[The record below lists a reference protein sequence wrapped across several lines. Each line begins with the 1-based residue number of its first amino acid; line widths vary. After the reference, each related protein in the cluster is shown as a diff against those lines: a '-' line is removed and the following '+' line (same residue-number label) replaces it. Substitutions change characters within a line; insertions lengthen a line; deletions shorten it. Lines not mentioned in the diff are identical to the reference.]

1 MRAEMRQLEII
12 CSHPLPPP
20 QQGSKEVHTGQKVK
34 LGGGG
39 ERGGVKLDRVRQI
52 RGGGEER
59 KGRRPNARG
68 NAPIRD

>member
-34 LGGGG
+34 LGGGEKG
-39 ERGGVKLDRVRQI
+39 EGS
-52 RGGGEER
+52 
-59 KGRRPNARG
+59 N
-68 NAPIRD
+68 